1 MSAKTAEP
9 VARSRGAAL
18 LPWVPAILGLVVL
31 LRGVYLLARAPLYGE
46 DVTSL
51 MFFARQGFERAWADF
66 SGPMFGLSSVRFYRP
81 LLSLSLAAQTAI
93 SFDPAWLRIANVLTY
108 ALGLAATARW
118 LHHWKVPIAT
128 ALVATIGV
136 GAFPGG
142 PGDWCWIVGRVDSFS
157 FGFGMAGL
165 ALLAHPEPGRWAW
178 RTAAASV
185 AFAAA
190 FLSKETAL
198 FFGPVALLFGLAQL
212 GRCGVLRALA
222 PCAVLGALF
231 LVRWWALD
239 FSMGGY
245 VGASPTSGAA
255 LATLAPNELAKG
267 LSLMSG
273 IPRAAA
279 GYVGLALL
287 VFFGFTSLKVS
298 RQPALLWAAIAGAA
312 ALYVPG
318 ALVVAG
324 LGDPPPVHA
333 RVFPGAFALLMG
345 AVSIAL
351 GEWCG
356 PDAPDR
362 RQRIFVALGL
372 AFVIPPAL
380 AVDAAIGAYREGARA
395 LTQEQERIDAA
406 RRALGDHSPLLL
418 VAGVHHGWPPDR
430 TQVHFHNL
438 GLTERFVAPFDESR
452 GAAVWPLRPVG
463 NSPAGEPF
471 RCSRDSELAQ
481 AVLLPTDGRPIPGVL
496 LDDDRAEPV
505 RLNPDA
511 IPAALSGEDA
521 LAMRDQ
527 GFDRDL
533 SLPAVVGAERLRV
546 TVMTPQGFD
555 VAELPSL
562 KPTWKGLL
570 TAQTSTG
577 IPLFEVPGFAVDF
590 GADSF
595 AVRFEWLGDGGDRL
609 AESGLRLVSLTPSF
623 AEFIRREVAD
633 PRFGVGRARPR

>member
-9 VARSRGAAL
+9 VARSRWAAL

-31 LRGVYLLARAPLYGE
+31 LRGVYHLARAPLYGE

-51 MFFARQGFERAWADF
+51 MIFARQGFERAWADF

-93 SFDPAWLRIANVLTY
+93 SFDPAWLRIVNVLTY
-108 ALGLAATARW
+108 ALGLVATARW
-118 LHHWKVPIAT
+118 LHHWKVPLAT
-128 ALVATIGV
+128 AVIAAIGV

-198 FFGPVALLFGLAQL
+198 FFGPVALLFGAAQA
-212 GRCGVLRALA
+212 GRAGIRRALA

-239 FSMGGY
+239 FTMGGY

-255 LATLAPNELAKG
+255 LATLAPSELAKG
-267 LSLMSG
+267 FSLMSG

-279 GYVGLALL
+279 GYVGSALL
-287 VFFGFTSLKVS
+287 VFFGVTAFKAS
-298 RQPALLWAAIAGAA
+298 RRPALLWASIAGAV

-324 LGDPPPVHA
+324 LSDPPPVHA

-356 PDAPDR
+356 TDAPDR

-372 AFVIPPAL
+372 GFVIPPAL
-380 AVDAAIGAYREGARA
+380 AVDSAIAAYREGARA
-395 LTQEQERIDAA
+395 LADEQERIDAA
-406 RRALGDHSPLLL
+406 RAALGDRSPLLL
-418 VAGVHHGWPPDR
+418 VAGVHHGWPPER

-438 GLTERFVAPFDESR
+438 GLTERFVAPFHAGR

-463 NSPAGEPF
+463 NSPTGEPF
-471 RCSRDSELAQ
+471 RFALQSELAH
-481 AVLLPTDGRPIPGVL
+481 AVLLPADGRPIPGVL
-496 LDDDRAEPV
+496 LDDDSSEFVSLSA
-505 RLNPDA
+505 DA
-511 IPAALSGEDA
+511 IPPSLSGEDA

-527 GFDRDL
+527 GSDRPL
-533 SLPAVVGAERLRV
+533 ALPSIPGAARLRV

-555 VAELPSL
+555 VALLPSTSL
-562 KPTWKGLL
+562 TWKALL
-570 TAQTSTG
+570 TAPTSTG
-577 IPLFEVPGFAVDF
+577 ITLFEVPGFAVDF

-595 AVRFEWLGDGGDRL
+595 ALRFEWLANRGDRL
-609 AESGLRLVSLTPSF
+609 ADSGLRLVSLTPSF

-633 PRFGVGRARPR
+633 PRFGVSRARPK